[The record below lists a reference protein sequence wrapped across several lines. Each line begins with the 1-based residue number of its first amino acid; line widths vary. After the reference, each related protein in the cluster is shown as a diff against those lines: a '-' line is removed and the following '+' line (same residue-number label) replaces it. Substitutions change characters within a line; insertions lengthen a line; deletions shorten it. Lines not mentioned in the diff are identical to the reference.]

1 VRADKQP
8 GAAQPVP
15 TSPDVARSVGEIQGK
30 KRADPLPEQ
39 GWACLGP
46 GNIPRLGLSR
56 MDPPAPLRGSP
67 ERRGTAAQQLCPAA
81 RWGSAALPGG
91 ETVE

>member
-39 GWACLGP
+39 G
-46 GNIPRLGLSR
+46 
-56 MDPPAPLRGSP
+56 
-67 ERRGTAAQQLCPAA
+67 
-81 RWGSAALPGG
+81 
-91 ETVE
+91 